1 MRWLMKSEIHELREV
16 KETKSCNGSESISRS
31 ITTSTTQ
38 KGWHYVIYLLLLSP
52 QQALNHQPDRMFGL
66 GLHMVV
72 IIIYAERVGGGCC
85 GGVMMDGKD

>member
-1 MRWLMKSEIHELREV
+1 MNYEKLRKQRV
-16 KETKSCNGSESISRS
+16 VMGRSRS
-31 ITTSTTQ
+31 PVALPLLRRK
-38 KGWHYVIYLLLLSP
+38 KGGTDLLLLLSP